1 MKKLTVNQ
9 IKEGTGGRLLNGNA
23 FDIAENICTDSR
35 IAQAG
40 DVFFALIG
48 ELHDAHQY
56 LPQVLESGCRCV
68 VISDENAWKQAADQS
83 SEAENV
89 SAILVEDTTRA
100 LQELAAFYLG
110 LLNLKKIAVTGSTG
124 KTSTRD
130 LTAYVCG
137 EKYKTQKNT
146 GNLNNHIGVPL
157 TILSFEEDTQVGVL
171 EMGMDKPGEI
181 DLLARIVKPDVGI
194 ITNIGLA
201 HIENLGSQEGIFQAK
216 MELTGYFDETNVLI
230 AARDEEFLNRE
241 RIQGPY
247 RLVLAGTDGKSDF
260 IISHIEDF
268 GADGIQFCLEHLGE
282 MHRFR
287 LPIPGRHNAFNAALA
302 VAAGLEL
309 GITMEEAARG
319 LAKAQLTDKR
329 LTVRGK
335 NGIKIIDD
343 TYNASPD
350 SMRAAI
356 DVLMKT
362 RGIRN
367 IAVLG
372 DMFELGETSLT
383 QHELIGRYAAQQG
396 VQLLVAIGRDA
407 EQIARGAE
415 KEGLE
420 KSFYFER
427 KEEFLEH
434 MDSIIERGD
443 VILVKGSRGMEME
456 KIVKKIMEQQE

>member
-1 MKKLTVNQ
+1 
-9 IKEGTGGRLLNGNA
+9 
-23 FDIAENICTDSR
+23 
-35 IAQAG
+35 
-40 DVFFALIG
+40 
-48 ELHDAHQY
+48 
-56 LPQVLESGCRCV
+56 
-68 VISDENAWKQAADQS
+68 
-83 SEAENV
+83 
-89 SAILVEDTTRA
+89 
-100 LQELAAFYLG
+100 
-110 LLNLKKIAVTGSTG
+110 
-124 KTSTRD
+124 
-130 LTAYVCG
+130 
-137 EKYKTQKNT
+137 
-146 GNLNNHIGVPL
+146 
-157 TILSFEEDTQVGVL
+157 
-171 EMGMDKPGEI
+171 
-181 DLLARIVKPDVGI
+181 
-194 ITNIGLA
+194 
-201 HIENLGSQEGIFQAK
+201 
-216 MELTGYFDETNVLI
+216 
-230 AARDEEFLNRE
+230 
-241 RIQGPY
+241 
-247 RLVLAGTDGKSDF
+247 
-260 IISHIEDF
+260 
-268 GADGIQFCLEHLGE
+268 